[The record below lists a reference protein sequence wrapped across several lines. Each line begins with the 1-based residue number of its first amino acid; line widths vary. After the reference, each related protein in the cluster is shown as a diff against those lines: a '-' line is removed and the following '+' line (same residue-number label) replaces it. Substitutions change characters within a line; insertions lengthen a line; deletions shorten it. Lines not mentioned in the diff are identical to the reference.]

1 MPIAFLLWDHDSYG
15 PWRLV
20 VTLGTLLFLVAV
32 ILVGV
37 YAMLLAPP

>member
-20 VTLGTLLFLVAV
+20 VTL
-32 ILVGV
+32 VGV

>member
-15 PWRLV
+15 PGRL
-20 VTLGTLLFLVAV
+20 AV